1 MKKKT
6 VIRICIVI
14 AYCIF
19 IKMMFSIGVV
29 KKYDDLF
36 AILFVLLPLFFR
48 FLIQRDKI

>member
-19 IKMMFSIGVV
+19 IKIMFSIGVV

-36 AILFVLLPLFFR
+36 AILFVLVPLVFK
-48 FLIQRDKI
+48 FLIKRSKI

>member
-1 MKKKT
+1 MKT
-6 VIRICIVI
+6 VIRICIII

-36 AILFVLLPLFFR
+36 AILFVLIPLFFK
-48 FLIQRDKI
+48 FLIKRSKI